1 MSTTAMVDEER
12 AKLITTLLKIG
23 ASKAPGDMVWTA
35 EEVEEIFGSY
45 DAAVQAD
52 FVASETQEVAGK
64 DEIKSFAD
72 AATAIDPLSETMRL
86 RVLRALDALM
96 LPPPERKPLLPP
108 ELAKTLIDT
117 VLPQLIEAFSASRA
131 AAPVPQP
138 PPGFSHAE
146 LDALFGKAVPL
157 GNVVPPGYM
166 KVGTVMRAPDGGVM
180 LVGDEPGKVFA
191 VPDEWVR
198 QALAKFEERRR
209 RAAGE
214 PIVTPPPK
222 PDGEI

>member
-12 AKLITTLLKIG
+12 ARLITTLLKIG
-23 ASKAPGDMVWTA
+23 ASKAPGDKVWTA

-52 FVASETQEVAGK
+52 FVAAEEQHVAGK
-64 DEIKSFAD
+64 DEIKSFAE
-72 AATAIDPLSETMRL
+72 AATAIDRLSETMRL

-108 ELAKTLIDT
+108 ELGKILVDT

-131 AAPVPQP
+131 SAAASPVYPAAMP
-138 PPGFSHAE
+138 PSDGV
-146 LDALFGKAVPL
+146 DR
-157 GNVVPPGYM
+157 VPPGYT
-166 KVGTVMRAPDGGVM
+166 KVGTVVRMPDGKVL
-180 LVGDEPGKVFA
+180 LVGDNSADVFT
-191 VPDEWVR
+191 VPEEWVH
-198 QALAKFEERRR
+198 QALASLEERRR

-222 PDGEI
+222 PDGEGLR